1 MTNGRRATVKVSI
14 LGEEYAIRS
23 DESPEH
29 TRAVAEHVDATIRA
43 LMNAGVVVES
53 HKAAILAAM
62 QITSELFKTR
72 EAPAELGERMR
83 ALSAEVR
90 RMLPPQKRLT

>member
-1 MTNGRRATVKVSI
+1 MSVAHKSTVKVTI

-23 DESPEH
+23 DETPEH

-53 HKAAILAAM
+53 QKAAILAAM
-62 QITSELFKTR
+62 QITSELFKSR
-72 EAPAELGERMR
+72 QGPEELAERMR
-83 ALSAEVR
+83 SISSEVR
-90 RMLPPQKRLT
+90 RMLPPQKR